1 MSAPLRVAMFT
12 PLPPARTGTADYAAQ
27 LIGEL
32 QKLVDLQVFET
43 ARRINAKSFDAVIYQ
58 IANNPYHA
66 GIYDMAIEHPGIS
79 VLHEVNLHDLIKGQ
93 TLNYGNRRAYVRKVM
108 YEVYGEDIRDP
119 ERTDPFEVPQPRT
132 FTMLR
137 HLLDRSRACIVH
149 STYAERGLR
158 QKGFAG
164 PVAIIPHGSS
174 VSHPDSA
181 ACRHAIG
188 AGSAAPLIGLFGFQR
203 PDKRGLE
210 CFRAFE
216 ALLSSCSSTQFLVVG
231 EPHPEVPL
239 RQWIAQA
246 RLEDRVHV
254 LGYQPTIE
262 AYDRHLAACDIVL
275 NLRHPTFGE
284 TSGTMMRAFGMGKT
298 VIVSDVGAC
307 RDLPED
313 VCIRIP
319 PDDYEAQVLVE
330 CVKWLLETPSRVEE
344 IGRRAQQWVADSCT
358 WERVARMYA
367 AFARDAAEHAPPAN
381 GHHRLPAVDAPV
393 VTRQVTAQTV
403 EAYLRRWTEP
413 DSESARYFRAH
424 SHRLVRTLECTPPGG
439 KEDRILEMG
448 CYLQV
453 TPALRNLLGYGEV
466 RGCALGKTGET
477 VKRSAVA
484 NDGEQ
489 FECFIDL
496 FGADADPFPYPDGYF
511 STILCCELLEHLEKD
526 PMHMM
531 SEIYRVLRPGGI
543 LLLSTPNIASL
554 RSIAQ
559 VLKGSH
565 PASFRRYTRSRF
577 RADAEPAHSREYTP
591 DEIRLLLADSGFIV
605 LSIETGPY
613 GETEL
618 EDPQWVVP
626 ILQRLKRPTALRD
639 DCIFALGRK
648 ESIPRKRFPEWL
660 YGE

>member
-1 MSAPLRVAMFT
+1 MFT

-32 QKLVDLQVFET
+32 QKLVTLQVFEK
-43 ARRINAKSFDAVIYQ
+43 ARRVNLKSFDAVIYQ

-66 GIYDMAIEHPGIS
+66 GIYDMAIEQPGIS

-93 TLNYGNRRAYVRKVM
+93 TLNYGNRRAYLRKVM
-108 YEVYGEDIRDP
+108 YEVYGADIEDA
-119 ERTDPFEVPQPRT
+119 ERADLFEVPQPRA

-137 HLLDRSRACIVH
+137 HLLDRSQRCIVH
-149 STYAERGLR
+149 SAYAERGLR

-164 PVAIIPHGSS
+164 PVAVIPHGSS
-174 VSHPDSA
+174 VRNLDSA

-216 ALLSSCSSTQFLVVG
+216 TLLASCPAAQFLVVG
-231 EPHPEVPL
+231 EAHPEVPL
-239 RQWIAQA
+239 RQWVAQA
-246 RLEDRVHV
+246 RLGDRVHV
-254 LGYQPTIE
+254 LGYQAIE
-262 AYDRHLAACDIVL
+262 AYDRNLAACDIVL

-284 TSGTMMRAFGMGKT
+284 TSGTMMRAFGMAKT

-313 VCIRIP
+313 VCLRIP
-319 PDDYEAQVLVE
+319 PDDYEALVLVE
-330 CVKWLLETPSRVEE
+330 CVKWLLETPSRLEE
-344 IGRRAQQWVADSCT
+344 IGRRAQQWVAESCT
-358 WERVARMYA
+358 WEKVARMYA

-381 GHHRLPAVDAPV
+381 GNSRRPDVDAPV
-393 VTRQVTAQTV
+393 VTQQLTARTV
-403 EAYLRRWTEP
+403 EAYLRRWSGP
-413 DSESARYFRAH
+413 DSDAGGYSH
-424 SHRLVRTLECTPPGG
+424 KHMHRLVRTLQCTPPGG
-439 KEDRILEMG
+439 QEDRILEMG

-466 RGCALGKTGET
+466 RGCALGRTGET
-477 VKRSAVA
+477 VKRSTMA

-496 FGADADPFPYPDGYF
+496 FGADVDPFPYPDGYF
-511 STILCCELLEHLEKD
+511 STILCCELLEHLEHD

-554 RSIAQ
+554 RSIAE

-565 PASFRRYTRSRF
+565 PASFRRYTRTRF
-577 RADAEPAHSREYTP
+577 RADPEPAHSREYTP

-605 LSIETGPY
+605 LSIETGPN

-618 EDPQWVVP
+618 EDPRWVLP
-626 ILQRLKRPTALRD
+626 ILQSLKRPTALRG